1 MLRWKVDQ
9 YFDIFYTLHEFV
21 QWFCA
26 GFGKRLIMVAY
37 VMYKKKINTVYI
49 YNHTTSSTWRIIP
62 VSKCLLTPFISH
74 LEGEQPYLWGLT
86 N

>member
-37 VMYKKKINTVYI
+37 VMHKKTDKYSIYI
-49 YNHTTSSTWRIIP
+49 
-62 VSKCLLTPFISH
+62 
-74 LEGEQPYLWGLT
+74 
-86 N
+86 